1 MTTKTKRNGKREA
14 SLRSSSLRS
23 VLRVFVVVSL
33 SVSVGGA
40 QAPNQSEPGSPERT
54 YTLEDSLRLVR
65 NDPRLQSAEQDLI
78 IADSR
83 VNEAELAFLPEVGV
97 QASATKYNSI
107 YPFALGGDSSNVLL
121 FPQGQQSAEPENLY
135 SGRAYFNL
143 PLYEGQ
149 RSLNTLKLARAAA
162 QQATTNRD
170 SVTMD
175 LVLQVKESFYRL
187 LLAQEKAKAA
197 GDYATAADALAAD
210 EKLGPWEAVEAQS
223 ALAEA
228 HARASEAAHELQ
240 SARLNYLKALNLE
253 LDTPFRVVGELK
265 TAPLTI
271 EVEKAVLWAMD
282 RRPELQSLNYKAQMD
297 AIGVNLALSRRY
309 PSVFLAGDYQLVA
322 QEFPLNKNNWDLSVG
337 VKLPITYDF
346 WSQITQKR
354 AEQRQG
360 QLTRTELQDRVR
372 LEVRQA
378 AESLLYWQAE
388 LPRREAQW
396 TRVETLFKAAA
407 GKAGGVLSKI
417 RAREGLAE
425 LRLSYLTAVTEH
437 LLARARLERAVGRED
452 LSP

>member
-1 MTTKTKRNGKREA
+1 MKRLLLAAVAVAALGTAR
-14 SLRSSSLRS
+14 
-23 VLRVFVVVSL
+23 
-33 SVSVGGA
+33 A
-40 QAPNQSEPGSPERT
+40 QAPNQDVPGSPERT
-54 YTLEDSLRLVR
+54 YSLDDSLRLVR
-65 NDPRLQSAEQDLI
+65 NDPRLQSAEEDVT
-78 IADSR
+78 IAESR
-83 VNEAELAFLPEVGV
+83 VTEAELAFLPEVGV

-107 YPFALGGDSSNVLL
+107 YPFALSGDYRNILL
-121 FPQGQQSAEPENLY
+121 FPSPQENIY

-143 PLYEGQ
+143 PLYEGK
-149 RSLNTLKLARAAA
+149 RTMNTYRLAQAAY
-162 QQATTNRD
+162 QQAKTNRD
-170 SVTMD
+170 SVKMD
-175 LVLQVKESFYRL
+175 LVLQVKEAYYRL
-187 LLAQEKAKAA
+187 LLAQEKAKSS
-197 GDYATAADALAAD
+197 DEYARAVDSLSADSS
-210 EKLGPWEAVEAQS
+210 LGPWEAVEAQS
-223 ALAEA
+223 ALAA
-228 HARASEAAHELQ
+228 ARSRASEDAHALEA
-240 SARLNYLKALNLE
+240 ARLTYLKALNLE

-265 TAPLTI
+265 TKPTDV

-282 RRPELQSLNYKAQMD
+282 QRPELQSLNYKAQMD

-309 PSVFLAGDYQLVA
+309 PTVFVSGDYELTA

-337 VKLPITYDF
+337 FKLPFTYDF

-378 AESLLYWQAE
+378 AESLHFWQAE

-396 TRVETLFKAAA
+396 TRVEALFKAAA

-417 RAREGLAE
+417 RAREGLSE

-452 LSP
+452 LAP